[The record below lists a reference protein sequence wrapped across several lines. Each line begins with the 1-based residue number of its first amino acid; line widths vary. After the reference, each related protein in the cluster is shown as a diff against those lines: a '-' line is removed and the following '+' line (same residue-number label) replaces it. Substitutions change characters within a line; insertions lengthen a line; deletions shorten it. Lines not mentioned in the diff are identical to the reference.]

1 MKKQTYIIELTKEAT
16 ARWTYEIEASSQEDA
31 ERKAK
36 AIATDDWDG
45 EFPEPIEFEYGVD
58 EYDQSALEVESVTLK

>member
-16 ARWTYEIEASSQEDA
+16 ARWTYEVEASSQEDA

-36 AIATDDWDG
+36 AIALDDWDG
-45 EFPEPIEFEYGVD
+45 ELPDPTNYECEPDCHCGD
-58 EYDQSALEVESVTLK
+58 LNVESVTLK